1 MNIPIQ
7 TIPCVG
13 IAMMCMA
20 CFLPPVH
27 LYMDTLYLPKH
38 YLFLCGLS
46 VCLMSFPLAALRC
59 GVMVVLDRCLRFF
72 MFVFPLVAA
81 FECLYVF
88 FDIMLNGI
96 NEAGASGSFDN
107 PSGLALSLCVAL
119 PVLAMSGVKWHGM
132 GWRWLCALWCAALVF
147 VVLLT
152 KSRTGL
158 ICVVMCVLAY
168 VVRVERLVVKSAALR
183 KIVCGGTVAI
193 LLTSVILF
201 ASSRKTDSTSGR
213 CFILQQTCR
222 LVKERPLAGWGT
234 GGFEREY
241 MLRQADFF
249 RHNKQS
255 EYAMLADDVQH
266 PLNEYM
272 FLWVEYGIAGPLA
285 LLFYVVFVVW
295 RCHRH
300 DSVRGTGLP
309 LSLLAVAV
317 FCMFSYPSHYQTSWL
332 VVVMSVAA
340 MLVILPARWTG
351 GRMCALKKISGMA
364 VFIGGV
370 ATLTYVSID
379 SFHELRWRRAYV
391 ASVHGKHDEALEMYE
406 NTCGYFKDDGPFL
419 YSYALAAFMADDMDR
434 ALEKIEMCGRC
445 WNGYDRELLAGDIC
459 LNKCLYEDALRH
471 YSMAADMCPVR
482 FAPLEGMYRAY
493 DKQNQVQ
500 RRDSVAKVIAEKQVK
515 VNSPDVERI
524 KNLCGE

>member
-1 MNIPIQ
+1 MG
-7 TIPCVG
+7 G
-13 IAMMCMA
+13 IWHSWT
-20 CFLPPVH
+20 FG
-27 LYMDTLYLPKH
+27 T
-38 YLFLCGLS
+38 
-46 VCLMSFPLAALRC
+46 
-59 GVMVVLDRCLRFF
+59 VVL
-72 MFVFPLVAA
+72 
-81 FECLYVF
+81 
-88 FDIMLNGI
+88 
-96 NEAGASGSFDN
+96 
-107 PSGLALSLCVAL
+107 
-119 PVLAMSGVKWHGM
+119 
-132 GWRWLCALWCAALVF
+132 
-147 VVLLT
+147 
-152 KSRTGL
+152 
-158 ICVVMCVLAY
+158 
-168 VVRVERLVVKSAALR
+168 
-183 KIVCGGTVAI
+183 
-193 LLTSVILF
+193 
-201 ASSRKTDSTSGR
+201 
-213 CFILQQTCR
+213 
-222 LVKERPLAGWGT
+222 
-234 GGFEREY
+234 
-241 MLRQADFF
+241 
-249 RHNKQS
+249 
-255 EYAMLADDVQH
+255 
-266 PLNEYM
+266 
-272 FLWVEYGIAGPLA
+272 
-285 LLFYVVFVVW
+285 VW